1 MPATRPPRKGAR
13 RRKPRPKAAGFPLL
27 KALAGTVLLA
37 AVVLAAL
44 LVGRWLS
51 RPPPRVDLTESRPTA
66 AAKQAPTAKAP
77 AVPRKAESEPPAP
90 KPTGRSAGTEA
101 AGAGKLP
108 LYEVFPEKPP
118 SPKTPTA
125 AESDTLHAALP
136 PSPPELPPLKK
147 PPRVAIIIDDVGYD
161 RHLAEKLID
170 LNAPLTLSILPHSP
184 HQESI
189 ARLAH
194 DRGLDVMLHLPM
206 EPVEYP
212 EINPGPGVL
221 LTAMAPDELLRV
233 LEEDLAAVPYIQGVN
248 NHMGS
253 RLTAR
258 SEQMYQVFSVLKRRG
273 LFFIDS
279 RTTNESVCRSSARLF
294 QIPFTQRDVFLDHVH
309 DAAFIRKQIRELVR
323 IAQLK
328 GEAVGIAHPHPTTY
342 AILKEELPSL
352 RQQVEI
358 VPVSR
363 LVRVVG

>member
-1 MPATRPPRKGAR
+1 MPAKKPPRKGAR
-13 RRKPRPKAAGFPLL
+13 RGAPRRKAPPRPLL
-27 KALAGTVLLA
+27 RALAGAALVA
-37 AVVLAAL
+37 AVVLGAL
-44 LVGRWLS
+44 LVGRWLP
-51 RPPPRVDLTESRPTA
+51 RPEPQPALTESRPTA
-66 AAKQAPTAKAP
+66 TAKPAP
-77 AVPRKAESEPPAP
+77 ASKTPAIARKAEAEPPAP
-90 KPTGRSAGTEA
+90 KSSGRSAGMDT
-101 AGAGKLP
+101 AGDVSSP
-108 LYEVFPEKPP
+108 PYEVFPEKTP
-118 SPKTPTA
+118 SPKTQA
-125 AESDTLHAALP
+125 AESDALHAALP

-147 PPRVAIIIDDVGYD
+147 PPRVAIIIDDLGYD
-161 RHLAEKLID
+161 RHMAEKLID

-194 DRGLDVMLHLPM
+194 DRGLEVMLHLPM

-221 LTAMAPDELLRV
+221 LAAMGPDELLRV
-233 LEEDLAAVPYIQGVN
+233 LEEDLAAVPHAQGVN

-258 SEQMYQVFSVLKRRG
+258 SEQMYQVFSVLKRHG

-294 QIPFTQRDVFLDHVH
+294 QIPFTQRDVFLDHNH

-328 GEAVGIAHPHPTTY
+328 GEAVGIAHPHSTTY
-342 AILKEELPSL
+342 AILKEELPAL

-363 LVRVVG
+363 LVRVIG

>member
-1 MPATRPPRKGAR
+1 MPAKKPPRKGAR
-13 RRKPRPKAAGFPLL
+13 RRAPRRKAAPRPLL
-27 KALAGTVLLA
+27 KALAGAALVAAIVLG
-37 AVVLAAL
+37 AL

-51 RPPPRVDLTESRPTA
+51 RPEPQPALTESRPTA
-66 AAKQAPTAKAP
+66 TAKQAPAA
-77 AVPRKAESEPPAP
+77 PRKAEPEPPAP
-90 KPTGRSAGTEA
+90 KPAGRSAGLETP
-101 AGAGKLP
+101 GAGSSP
-108 LYEVFPEKPP
+108 PYEVFPEKAP
-118 SPKTPTA
+118 SPKTPE
-125 AESDTLHAALP
+125 AESGTLHAFLP

-147 PPRVAIIIDDVGYD
+147 PPRVAIIIDDLGYD

-194 DRGLDVMLHLPM
+194 DRGLEVMLHLPM

-212 EINPGPGVL
+212 GVNPGPGVL
-221 LTAMAPDELLRV
+221 LASMGPDELLRV
-233 LEEDLAAVPYIQGVN
+233 LEEDLAAVPHIQGVN

-294 QIPFTQRDVFLDHVH
+294 QIPFTQRDVFLDHNH

-328 GEAVGIAHPHPTTY
+328 GEAVGIAHPHSTTY
-342 AILKEELPSL
+342 AILKEELPAL

-363 LVRVVG
+363 LVRVIG